1 MQDGWADVPRLFRL
15 EGMDLPA
22 PWEAIFG
29 PLRKGSCDELV
40 VVAQIGQSIDGRVAT
55 NGGHNEFINGNA
67 GLDHL
72 HRLRALVDA
81 VVVGVSTA
89 AADDPQLT
97 VRRVDGPSPVRVVI
111 DPRGRLPGQSQLL
124 KDDGIRRI
132 VVTGTHVAPSVPR
145 GVEVLRV
152 PLTSGQAQPGQILAT
167 LARAGLRRI
176 LIEGG
181 TRTLSGFLAAGCLD
195 RLHVMVAPILLGA
208 GQPSINLPN
217 VRNAKDALRPPVNAY
232 VVDDEVLFD
241 IDLSQQRAMVPV

>member
-1 MQDGWADVPRLFRL
+1 
-15 EGMDLPA
+15 
-22 PWEAIFG
+22 
-29 PLRKGSCDELV
+29 
-40 VVAQIGQSIDGRVAT
+40 
-55 NGGHNEFINGNA
+55 
-67 GLDHL
+67 
-72 HRLRALVDA
+72 
-81 VVVGVSTA
+81 
-89 AADDPQLT
+89 
-97 VRRVDGPSPVRVVI
+97 
-111 DPRGRLPGQSQLL
+111 
-124 KDDGIRRI
+124 
-132 VVTGTHVAPSVPR
+132 VPR

-241 IDLSQQRAMVPV
+241 IDLSQQRVMVPV